1 MVFSRANGRL
11 SGTKVVGVV
20 GHQAFDKYLD
30 GRSADMEKGSVDM
43 KLLLLAAEM
52 DGRTLPLASAPPPVG
67 ATVISSGF
75 GANDSDDVDEILRSA
90 NLKISEVKASVFHPG
105 YKSISSLRGTGSTC
119 GGDSGGPLV
128 YGGRLIGVLHGG
140 GGSSNACRDSFD
152 SIHGNV
158 SSASL
163 WIQQTMRSL
172 LASAPQS
179 IPLVIDS
186 KKPSRANPTTTP
198 EAPAQV
204 SMPAPVY
211 APAPAPVFAPTPAPV
226 FASAPAPVASTC
238 NRAKLDECLAYKGGN
253 ACYPKWGCSA
263 PTPLF

>member
-1 MVFSRANGRL
+1 MFSRANGRL